1 MMRAP
6 IFPAAAVVALALAT
20 PAAAQGLLDPDEAP
34 ASAGD
39 EDLSM
44 PQDRR
49 APALFGSETEGYAA
63 EEFYWINPESDRWPN
78 DLDPRDNEYLPSPEP
93 NVTFELD
100 LDL

>member
-1 MMRAP
+1 MMRALTL
-6 IFPAAAVVALALAT
+6 PAAVAAIALAT
-20 PAAAQGLLDPDEAP
+20 PVAAQGLLYPDEAP
-34 ASAGD
+34 ALAGD
-39 EDLSM
+39 DDLLM

-49 APALFGSETEGYAA
+49 APALFGGETEGYAA
-63 EEFYWINPESDRWPN
+63 EEFYWMNPEADRWPD